1 MRCGRRGCANVHL
14 QDRGSARHELLRS
27 EQLIAKKRRNK
38 LAAAD
43 KAICYL
49 TRGKFREDRHD
60 DGYPTRVELEEL
72 YENCGKSQLNSALQK
87 HRQAE
92 QQATDA
98 AVAEFEEGL
107 EQAA

>member
-1 MRCGRRGCANVHL
+1 MTM
-14 QDRGSARHELLRS
+14 
-27 EQLIAKKRRNK
+27 
-38 LAAAD
+38 
-43 KAICYL
+43 AI
-49 TRGKFREDRHD
+49 
-60 DGYPTRVELEEL
+60 PTRVELEEL

-92 QQATDA
+92 QQATNA

>member
-1 MRCGRRGCANVHL
+1 MTM
-14 QDRGSARHELLRS
+14 
-27 EQLIAKKRRNK
+27 
-38 LAAAD
+38 
-43 KAICYL
+43 AI
-49 TRGKFREDRHD
+49 
-60 DGYPTRVELEEL
+60 PTHGLNM
-72 YENCGKSQLNSALQK
+72 NCGKSQLNSALQK

>member
-1 MRCGRRGCANVHL
+1 MTM
-14 QDRGSARHELLRS
+14 
-27 EQLIAKKRRNK
+27 
-38 LAAAD
+38 
-43 KAICYL
+43 AI
-49 TRGKFREDRHD
+49 
-60 DGYPTRVELEEL
+60 PTRVELEEL

-87 HRQAE
+87 RRQAE